1 MLERLEAEKAGEEK
15 RRRQK
20 DAKALL
26 DSTLAMK
33 RAAQMKQEQEELAF
47 DRQMLE
53 QLLAQT
59 SADQQQQSQRK
70 VGRVISCGRRIRVV
84 HGLGGPMG
92 WVGLGQTKWTN
103 GQL

>member
-1 MLERLEAEKAGEEK
+1 
-15 RRRQK
+15 
-20 DAKALL
+20 
-26 DSTLAMK
+26 MK

-84 HGLGGPMG
+84 RGLGGPMG
-92 WVGLGQTKWTN
+92 WVGSVS
-103 GQL
+103 

>member
-1 MLERLEAEKAGEEK
+1 
-15 RRRQK
+15 
-20 DAKALL
+20 
-26 DSTLAMK
+26 MK

-84 HGLGGPMG
+84 RGLGGPMG
-92 WVGLGQTKWTN
+92 WVGSTFFSFWWVGLGWIHYSKSTKILK
-103 GQL
+103 GLR